1 MKKRKIFL
9 LIFSILICIC
19 FHSIAYSAL
28 STTMSVTGKA
38 YARVEANARITD
50 FRIKETIAPA
60 TSNYE
65 EFTKDT
71 ISAGINFQEQSGS
84 VIYTVEITNYGTN
97 DIGIVSI
104 DGLPDNLIMTT
115 TGYEVG
121 NKLCDD
127 TNKCNTMS
135 VKQFDI
141 EISPIAS
148 TKSWNDSI
156 TLKFNFQ
163 PYYQI
168 SYVNINNSNYPTEV
182 LGGTTLNLNM
192 SDNPPKLTAVRNS
205 SGKINSV
212 YANNVLSVPNV
223 NENIEIEAAYQ
234 TENTYYYVGGEQT
247 FTTPHNGIY
256 KIELWGA
263 QGGYETVDPEYYP
276 GAYGGYVSGEINL
289 NKNTTLYVYV
299 GEQPVGKVYNGGFNG
314 GGNSAY
320 DGSGGGGATDIRL
333 DNSGVLDFNSLKS
346 RIMIAAGGSGGYD
359 VSDGV
364 AGGLIGYKR
373 LYDND
378 GEGGTQTSGGT
389 GGDVTD
395 RTSCVYDFTAGGPSN
410 GLSENGSFGK
420 GGNANYLGTGGGGGY
435 YGGGSGTFM
444 CDADGGG
451 SGGGG
456 SSFVSGHSGCDAI
469 SSTSTASNIVH
480 TGQSIHYS
488 GYSFI
493 NTKVID
499 GKGYNW
505 TTERGEY
512 IGMPTH
518 DGTSTMVGNAGGGY
532 AKITLLEI
540 N

>member
-71 ISAGINFQEQSGS
+71 ISAGIYFQEQSGS

-148 TKSWNDSI
+148 TNSWNDSI

-247 FTTPHNGIY
+247 FTTLHNGIY

-314 GGNSAY
+314 GGDSAY

-346 RIMIAAGGSGGYD
+346 RIMIAAGGAGGYA
-359 VSDGV
+359 VADGA

-395 RTSCVYDFTAGGPSN
+395 RTSCVYNFTAGGPSN
-410 GLSENGSFGK
+410 GLSENGTFGK

-488 GYSFI
+488 GYSFT